1 MASTGV
7 DVGNAP
13 PPPPPPPKSD
23 LEKGVVDDA
32 IQPEPASEKN
42 DDGSSIAPVSIAPG
56 DQTHRRLKSRHIQLI
71 GMSSVPTPAAPEL
84 TSF

>member
-13 PPPPPPPKSD
+13 PPPPRSD
-23 LEKGVVDDA
+23 LEKGAVDDA
-32 IQPEPASEKN
+32 IQPSSGSEKK
-42 DDGSSIAPVSIAPG
+42 DDGSSIARVSLAPG

-71 GMSSVPTPAAPEL
+71 GMSCALTTATPEL
-84 TSF
+84 TRL